1 MSRSTPIATCL
12 VTLLSGLMLVA
23 PLSGYSG
30 AKKKASL
37 TIAERLAKARGDTT
51 PGGQA
56 RELAKIARLQFKS
69 GDKTGAGKTLA
80 EARKTIGADADP
92 TVFGPRLVDIATT
105 YVILGEKKPAREV
118 ADRALALADTMT
130 DAVAQTDL
138 LAKVG
143 VVYGSRET
151 GLGDAIKAKETLAKA
166 AAIASGDQVTERFRA
181 QALAAVALGYANAN
195 LAADATAVI
204 EKIETLAAS
213 LTDLRPKAEALAAAA
228 NVYAK
233 SGAQDKAAALLVEAA
248 KAARQ
253 IDSSANKAYAL
264 IAVGN
269 AANVAG
275 DKKAAAALAAEAEK
289 TTGKIADPEQQK
301 DALQDVR
308 ALQAAIKK

>member
-12 VTLLSGLMLVA
+12 VTLLSSLMLVA
-23 PLSGYSG
+23 PLSGCSG

-69 GDKTGAGKTLA
+69 GDKTGAGITLA
-80 EARKTIGADADP
+80 EARKTIRTDADP

-105 YVILGEKKPAREV
+105 YVILGDKKPAREV

-228 NVYAK
+228 NVHAK